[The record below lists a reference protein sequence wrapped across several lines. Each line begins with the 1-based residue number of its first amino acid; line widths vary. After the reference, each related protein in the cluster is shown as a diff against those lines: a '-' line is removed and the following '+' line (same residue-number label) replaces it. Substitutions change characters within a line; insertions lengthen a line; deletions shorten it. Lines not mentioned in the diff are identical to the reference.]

1 MLPSRSLGNCPPA
14 LKCQALKSRH
24 GTGDSLSPGRAPWPL
39 YPHPGLLSI
48 WGLWRWENWALHSFP
63 WDSRI
68 RQAKGLGLIHVYGLC
83 GNKSVVIAPALL
95 ARTSLRSSR
104 ALRGAGP
111 GLGVLV
117 EPGASPGFSKGPG
130 RVSTPCA
137 RERKAGPSNC
147 SSSREAGT
155 HSLPLL
161 PQMDGPPAHVMK
173 TQPCI
178 LEGLIRHIS
187 GSGSLRGGGVF
198 SRLDAKISHP
208 P

>member
-1 MLPSRSLGNCPPA
+1 MYRGPPHPLRGPLATLHLNSSLTHPVFTEHLLCARLSTRCPGPSRRPEA
-14 LKCQALKSRH
+14 K
-24 GTGDSLSPGRAPWPL
+24 SLSA
-39 YPHPGLLSI
+39 
-48 WGLWRWENWALHSFP
+48 F
-63 WDSRI
+63 RI
-68 RQAKGLGLIHVYGLC
+68 
-83 GNKSVVIAPALL
+83 
-95 ARTSLRSSR
+95 LR
-104 ALRGAGP
+104 
-111 GLGVLV
+111 VQWM
-117 EPGASPGFSKGPG
+117 GASVQTELWEFEQMN
-130 RVSTPCA
+130 TA
-137 RERKAGPSNC
+137 ERKAGPSNC